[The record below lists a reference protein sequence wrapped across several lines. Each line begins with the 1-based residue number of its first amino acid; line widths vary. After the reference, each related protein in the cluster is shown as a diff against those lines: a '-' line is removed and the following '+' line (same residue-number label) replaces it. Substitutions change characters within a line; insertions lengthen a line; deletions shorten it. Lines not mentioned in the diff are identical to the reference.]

1 MKLRNT
7 FLFVFMVFVLS
18 ACATQAV
25 AQLAQLPDEGRNLVF
40 ILLSAGIT
48 WLLLKLSERT
58 GVDLGG
64 YANAI
69 ATALAPIIVTL
80 IESALNLIDPIFDNI
95 VLTIIHLIVLLVG
108 SIGTFFLFRRKAPS
122 LQA

>member
-48 WLLLKLSERT
+48 WLLLKLSEMT